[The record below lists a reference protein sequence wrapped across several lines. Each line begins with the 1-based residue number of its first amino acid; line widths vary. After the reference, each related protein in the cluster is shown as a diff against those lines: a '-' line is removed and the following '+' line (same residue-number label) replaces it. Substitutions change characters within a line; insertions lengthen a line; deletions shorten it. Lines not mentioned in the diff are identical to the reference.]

1 MSAIDH
7 ERADA
12 LAALSAAGAAT
23 AEEIQEL
30 NALSA
35 QSSEIAELVRS
46 YEQAATALATSL
58 IPIDPPPG
66 ALDAIRRRIADAPA
80 VTTTPVTSLDERRAR
95 ARGARQRWPQI
106 MAVLA
111 AAAAVALG
119 VLWTRERQT
128 VAELEARVADA
139 MVRIPE
145 LESRSQELSSRLAVE
160 RRQRA
165 DIETELAS
173 AQRRVEH
180 IQSPSL
186 QLATL
191 RASEA
196 PRAPSAKVFID
207 PDNRRWLVLAYDLPP
222 IDPNRQDYQLW
233 FIPRTDNA
241 APLPAGLLQHTGD
254 GVYEAAIDVPAGVDV
269 GHAAISLEKK
279 GGVEVPTDV
288 KMAGP
293 VL

>member
-7 ERADA
+7 DRAEA
-12 LAALSAAGAAT
+12 LAAMSAAGGAT

-30 NALSA
+30 NALCV

-46 YEQAATALATSL
+46 YEHAATALAL
-58 IPIDPPPG
+58 GLPAIEPPPG
-66 ALDAIRRRIADAPA
+66 TLDAIRRRIADGPA
-80 VTTTPVTSLDERRAR
+80 VGTASVTSLDEHRAR
-95 ARGARQRWPQI
+95 ARGERQRWPQI

-111 AAAAVALG
+111 TAAAVALG
-119 VLWTRERQT
+119 VSWTRERQT

-139 MVRIPE
+139 ETRIPE
-145 LESRSQELSSRLAVE
+145 LESRSEELSSRLADE

-165 DIETELAS
+165 AIENELAS

-207 PDNRRWLVLAYDLPP
+207 PENRRWLVLAYDLPP
-222 IDPNRQDYQLW
+222 IDPSRQDYQLW
-233 FIPRTDNA
+233 YIPRTEGA

-254 GVYEAAIDVPAGVDV
+254 GVYEAAIDLPPGVDV

>member
-1 MSAIDH
+1 MSAIDA
-7 ERADA
+7 ERADT
-12 LAALSAAGAAT
+12 LAALKAAGAAT

-30 NALSA
+30 NALCARSP
-35 QSSEIAELVRS
+35 EIAALVRS
-46 YEQAATALATSL
+46 YEEAATALVEGL
-58 IPIDPPPG
+58 PPIAPPPG
-66 ALDAIRRRIADAPA
+66 ALDAIRLRIADGAAPA
-80 VTTTPVTSLDERRAR
+80 QAASITSLDERRAR
-95 ARGARQRWPQI
+95 GTRQRWPQV

-111 AAAAVALG
+111 AAAAVAMG
-119 VLWTRERQT
+119 ALWTRERESAAELGAR
-128 VAELEARVADA
+128 VAELRARVAE
-139 MVRIPE
+139 IESSSEE
-145 LESRSQELSSRLAVE
+145 LASRLALE

-165 DIETELAS
+165 AIETELTA

-207 PDNRRWLVLAYDLPP
+207 PEHRRWLVLAYDLPD
-222 IDPNRQDYQLW
+222 IDLSQQDYQLW
-233 FIPRTDNA
+233 FIPRIEGA
-241 APLPAGLLQHTGD
+241 APMPAGLLQHNAD
-254 GVYEAAIDVPAGVDV
+254 GVYEAAIEVPEGLDVAQ
-269 GHAAISLEKK
+269 AAISLEKK

-293 VL
+293 LL

>member
-7 ERADA
+7 ERAEA

-30 NALSA
+30 NALCARSP
-35 QSSEIAELVRS
+35 EIAGLVRS
-46 YEQAATALATSL
+46 YEQAATALAEGL
-58 IPIDPPPG
+58 PPIDPPPG
-66 ALDAIRRRIADAPA
+66 ALDEIRRRIADAPA
-80 VTTTPVTSLDERRAR
+80 VTTASITSLDERRAR
-95 ARGARQRWPQI
+95 ARDARQRWPQI

-111 AAAAVALG
+111 TAAAVALG

-128 VAELEARVADA
+128 VSALEARVADA
-139 MVRIPE
+139 MARIPE
-145 LESRSQELSSRLAVE
+145 LESRSQELSTRLADE
-160 RRQRA
+160 RRQRVA
-165 DIETELAS
+165 IETELVS

-207 PDNRRWLVLAYDLPP
+207 PENRRWLVLAYDLPP
-222 IDPNRQDYQLW
+222 IDPDRQDYQLW
-233 FIPRTDNA
+233 YIPRTEGA
-241 APLPAGLLQHTGD
+241 APLPAGLLRHTGD
-254 GVYEAAIDVPAGVDV
+254 GVYEAAIDVPADVEV

-279 GGVEVPTDV
+279 GGVDVPTDV

-293 VL
+293 IL

>member
-1 MSAIDH
+1 MSAIDE
-7 ERADA
+7 ERADT
-12 LAALSAAGAAT
+12 LAALRAAGAAT

-30 NALSA
+30 NALCV
-35 QSSEIAELVRS
+35 QSPEIAALVRS
-46 YEQAATALATSL
+46 YEDAAAALAEGL
-58 IPIDPPPG
+58 PPVEPPPG
-66 ALDAIRRRIADAPA
+66 ALDAIRRRIADEAAAGGAAPII
-80 VTTTPVTSLDERRAR
+80 SLEERR
-95 ARGARQRWPQI
+95 ARGARQRWPQL

-111 AAAAVALG
+111 AAAAVTLG
-119 VLWTRERQT
+119 VLWTRERQS
-128 VAELEARVADA
+128 VAELRARMAE
-139 MVRIPE
+139 I
-145 LESRSQELSSRLAVE
+145 ESSSEKLAAEREELSSRLADE

-165 DIETELAS
+165 AIETELAS

-207 PDNRRWLVLAYDLPP
+207 PENRRWLVLAYDLPA
-222 IDPNRQDYQLW
+222 IDPNQQDYQLW
-233 FIPRTDNA
+233 FIPRIEGA
-241 APLPAGLLQHTGD
+241 APMPAGLLRHTGD
-254 GVYEAAIDVPAGVDV
+254 GVYEAAIEVPADVDV

-293 VL
+293 VI

>member
-12 LAALSAAGAAT
+12 LAALNAAGAAT

-30 NALSA
+30 NALCA

-46 YEQAATALATSL
+46 YEEAATALAQSL
-58 IPIDPPPG
+58 PSVEPPPA
-66 ALDAIRRRIADAPA
+66 ALEAIRRRIVDGPA
-80 VTTTPVTSLDERRAR
+80 VGGTVSVISLDERRAR
-95 ARGARQRWPQI
+95 ASDARQRWPQI

-111 AAAAVALG
+111 AAAALALG
-119 VLWTRERQT
+119 VLWTRERQSAADLRAH
-128 VAELEARVADA
+128 VAEIED
-139 MVRIPE
+139 
-145 LESRSQELSSRLAVE
+145 RSQELSSRLAVE

-165 DIETELAS
+165 AIETELAS
-173 AQRRVEH
+173 TQRRVEH

-207 PDNRRWLVLAYDLPP
+207 PENRRWLVLAYDLPA
-222 IDPNRQDYQLW
+222 IDPTRQDYQLW
-233 FIPRTDNA
+233 FIPRIEGS
-241 APLPAGLLQHTGD
+241 APMPAGLLAHTGD
-254 GVYEAAIDVPAGVDV
+254 GVYEAAIEVPSDVDV
-269 GHAAISLEKK
+269 AQAAISLEKK
-279 GGVEVPTDV
+279 GGVAVPTDV

-293 VL
+293 II